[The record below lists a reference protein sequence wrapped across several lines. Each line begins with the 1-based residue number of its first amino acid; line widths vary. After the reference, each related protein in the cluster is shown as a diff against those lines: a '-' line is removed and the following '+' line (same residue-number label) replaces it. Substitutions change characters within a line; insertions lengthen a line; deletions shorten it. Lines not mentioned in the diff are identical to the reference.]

1 MDKLLEL
8 VRSRKSVR
16 SYDGR
21 PLSAEDRAK
30 LEAFVEAPEA
40 PFGVPVRIVLLDAAE
55 HGLSSP
61 VLTGEKLYAAGLVP
75 RVPEAEVAFG
85 FAFEKFVLYAWSLGI
100 GTVWIGGTM
109 KREHFEKEAG
119 LREGE
124 LMPCVTPLGYPA
136 PKRSVRELVMRKGI
150 GADSRLEA
158 EKLFFDG
165 AFDSPLAGEKK
176 AAAENLIELV
186 RWAPSAVN
194 KQPWRVVAKDGLWH
208 FFEKK
213 DKGFVNDATGDL
225 QKIDVGIALCHLFLG
240 LEASGTRPE
249 LLLCDPGVDLPD
261 GVEYVAT
268 VRA

>member
-30 LEAFVEAPEA
+30 LEDFVEAPEA

-61 VLTGEKLYAAGLVP
+61 VLTGEKIYAAGLVP

-100 GTVWIGGTM
+100 GSVWIGGTM
-109 KREHFEKEAG
+109 KRETFERAAG
-119 LREGE
+119 RAEGE
-124 LMPCVTPLGYPA
+124 RMPCVSPLGYPA
-136 PKRSVRELVMRKGI
+136 PKRSVRETLMRKGI
-150 GADSRLEA
+150 AADQRKPLSE
-158 EKLFFDG
+158 LFFDG
-165 AFDSPLAGEKK
+165 DFSAQLTPEGVEAKLTEA
-176 AAAENLIELV
+176 V

-194 KQPWRVVAKDGLWH
+194 KQPWRILRQGNVWH
-208 FFEKK
+208 FYEKH
-213 DKGFVNDATGDL
+213 DAGFIHPETGDL
-225 QKIDVGIALCHLFLG
+225 QKIDVGIALAHFWLG
-240 LEASGTRPE
+240 AEAAGLKPELVLEAPVIVPPAET
-249 LLLCDPGVDLPD
+249 
-261 GVEYVAT
+261 EYVAS
-268 VRA
+268 VRLG

>member
-1 MDKLLEL
+1 METLLEL

-16 SYDGR
+16 TYDGR
-21 PLSAEDRAK
+21 ALSPEDREK
-30 LEAFVEAPEA
+30 IEAFIDAPEA

-75 RVPEAEVAFG
+75 RLPNSEAAFG
-85 FAFEKFVLYAWSLGI
+85 FAFEKFVLYAWSLGV

-119 LREGE
+119 RGEGE

-136 PKRSVRELVMRKGI
+136 KKRAVRDTMMRKGI

-165 AFDSPLAGEKK
+165 DLETPLAGEKK
-176 AAAENLIELV
+176 AAAADLIELV

-194 KQPWRVVAKDGLWH
+194 KQPWRVVWKDGLWH

-213 DKGFVNDATGDL
+213 DKGFVNEATGDL

-240 LEASGTRPE
+240 LEASGKKPE
-249 LLLCDPGVDLPD
+249 LLLCDPGVALPD
-261 GVEYVAT
+261 GVDYVAS